1 MGQDCPVRVRA
12 VLTTMAALQVLWL
25 ASIWQTGT
33 AASPWKL
40 PPLLG
45 YSLLCPLIV
54 ASLPAAFL
62 TKTALAERLAS
73 PAFLSL
79 ALLVIA
85 LMGGMYAYLQSGWP
99 DETLVFAAAQQ
110 VVEPGISSFFANYA
124 QIPWLGTQHP
134 PLAVLIY
141 GSALWLFGPSL
152 FIIRLVALVFSV
164 GILFLTYRIG
174 CELYDR
180 TTGIWAAGALL
191 VTPFFFRIG
200 TTALNDVPLT
210 FCFILTVFLTLRLVA
225 TPNYKLALGMGLS
238 IGAGLLCKYT
248 MLLVYPVVLIAALLS
263 GQWRQLLSYLL
274 VTLVLSLYIFD
285 MWLVFALQLGV
296 FNVQLRVLSTYAT
309 YVVATNAGKRWLL
322 AILGMRL
329 PSGIG
334 MYLLPPLFLG
344 VWQMFRQR
352 SRADLFVLL
361 WILAVFLPLMLT
373 LPGPR
378 YFFPAFPALAIAIA
392 RGMVHVGEERGSLV
406 LFALLSWGGALY
418 LFVDWQ
424 RAAGGLFVH

>member
-1 MGQDCPVRVRA
+1 MLTAMA
-12 VLTTMAALQVLWL
+12 VLQVLWL
-25 ASIWQTGT
+25 VSIWQTGT

-45 YSLLCPLIV
+45 YSLLCPFVV
-54 ASLPAAFL
+54 AFIPTAFPTKMAA
-62 TKTALAERLAS
+62 AERIES
-73 PAFLSL
+73 RMFLSV
-79 ALLVIA
+79 AVLLIA
-85 LMGGMYAYLQSGWP
+85 LMGAMYAYLQHGWP

-110 VVEPGISSFFANYA
+110 VTEQGVSAFFADYV

-141 GSALWLFGPSL
+141 GGALWLFGPSL
-152 FIIRLVALVFSV
+152 FIIRLVALAFSV
-164 GILFLTYRIG
+164 GMLFLTYRIG

-210 FCFILTVFLTLRLVA
+210 FCFILAVFLTLRLVA

-248 MLLVYPVVLIAALLS
+248 MLLVYPVALIAVLLH
-263 GQWRQLLSYLL
+263 GQWRRLLPYLL
-274 VTLVLSLYIFD
+274 VTLMVSLSIFGL
-285 MWLVFALQLGV
+285 WLVFAAQLGV
-296 FNVQLRVLSTYAT
+296 FDVQQRVLSKYAT
-309 YVVATNAGKRWLL
+309 YVVATNKGKRWLL
-322 AILGMRL
+322 GVLGMRL

-334 MYLLPPLFLG
+334 IYLLPPLFLG
-344 VWQMFRQR
+344 VWQLFRQR
-352 SRADLFVLL
+352 SHSDLFVLL
-361 WILAVFLPLMLT
+361 WVLAVFLPLMLT
-373 LPGPR
+373 MPGPR
-378 YFFPAFPALAIAIA
+378 YFFPAFPALAIAMA
-392 RGMVHVGEERGSLV
+392 RGIVHVREEKASLV
-406 LFALLSWGGALY
+406 LFVLLSWGGILY

-424 RAAGGLFVH
+424 RAAGGLFVR